1 MKTFNIR
8 FLRDEDRKAFVDI
21 VSKYDCDIDISN
33 GRGTVDAKSILGV
46 ISLDY
51 SLPLTVTVNGDEKD
65 ILSVREALK
74 DFVL

>member
-33 GRGTVDAKSILGV
+33 GRGIVDAKSILGV

-65 ILSVREALK
+65 VLSVREALK